1 MYKTLKKGAGMRI
14 LRSFILLSGIAVLMP
29 SPPERDNSSAMML
42 ASDAAETVGLV
53 TTAARMV
60 SDVASFCGRQPGVCQ
75 TAGYVV
81 AKLEAKAKYSVRL
94 LYEWANEANGEPAVS
109 PYADQADAA
118 DPIETGSTLAVRAAG
133 GQSQSTLTIED
144 LLPEWRGPLTP
155 KKG

>member
-1 MYKTLKKGAGMRI
+1 MRI
-14 LRSFILLSGIAVLMP
+14 FRTIILLSGIAVLMP
-29 SPPERDNSSAMML
+29 SPPERENSGATVL
-42 ASDAAETVGLV
+42 ASNAAETAGLVAAASLTISDAA
-53 TTAARMV
+53 
-60 SDVASFCGRQPGVCQ
+60 SFCSRQPSVCH
-75 TAGYVV
+75 TAGYVA

-118 DPIETGSTLAVRAAG
+118 DPIETGSTVAAMAAG

-144 LLPEWRGPLTP
+144 LLPEWRGDLPR